1 MRSRTAPCRL
11 CGGPSVHI
19 VSYDI
24 SHLGGYW
31 ANVDASIPV
40 VEIRRCSTY
49 GSYFTNEVPAS
60 NVIEGQYM
68 VDWDEYYAD
77 EEFSAEG
84 KADRCLSQTRR
95 FAPPRSR
102 VMDIGGGN
110 GAFSLAAAEVYD
122 SWLQELT
129 PGRSRRLE
137 EAGVTVLHSV
147 DAAPEATFDA
157 ITLWD
162 VYEHVWPH
170 DRFLDPIK
178 RALAPTGLLLIEV
191 PSPTR
196 LVPLVL
202 LLGRLSNT
210 PRREVSFS
218 QVCDFSHLQ
227 LTTRRE
233 LHHQLN
239 AHGFEV
245 LHSESLSELSYA
257 GVVYARRVIPS
268 ERLAKRVGSAVEWRP
283 LRRALLGDNKTFVVA
298 RPRTSSQVVSEA

>member
-11 CGGPSVHI
+11 CGGSSVHI

-24 SHLGGYW
+24 THLGGYW
-31 ANVDASIPV
+31 ANLDASIPV

-49 GSYFTNEVPAS
+49 GSYFTYEVPAS
-60 NVIEGQYM
+60 DLIEGQYM

-77 EEFSAEG
+77 EEFSADG
-84 KADRCLSQTRR
+84 KADRCLSQIRH
-95 FAPPRSR
+95 FVPPRSR

-110 GAFSLAAAEVYD
+110 GAFSLAAAKEYD

-129 PGRSRRLE
+129 PSRSRRLE
-137 EAGVTVLHSV
+137 DAGVTILHSV
-147 DAAPEATFDA
+147 DAAPEAAFDA

-170 DRFLDPIK
+170 DRFLDPIR
-178 RALAPTGLLLIEV
+178 RALAPTGLL
-191 PSPTR
+191 
-196 LVPLVL
+196 
-202 LLGRLSNT
+202 GHLSNT

-227 LTTRRE
+227 LTTRSE

-239 AHGFEV
+239 AHGFDV
-245 LHSESLSELSYA
+245 VHSESLSELSYA
-257 GVVYARRVIPS
+257 GAVYARRVIPS
-268 ERLAKRVGSAVEWRP
+268 ERLAKRVGSAMEWRP
-283 LRRALLGDNKTFVVA
+283 LRRAVLGGNKTFVVA
-298 RPRTSSQVVSEA
+298 RPRSSSQARSDA